1 MYVCVNHCYGMV
13 YIITVSWVYLTLPV
27 HFALIHCLSP
37 DQQLIICW
45 IFIATYFPLSIS
57 VFFIKVFIFI
67 LFMNLMFSD
76 SHNFFILSKQFL
88 KQLHTGICK

>member
-67 LFMNLMFSD
+67 LFMN
-76 SHNFFILSKQFL
+76 
-88 KQLHTGICK
+88 

>member
-45 IFIATYFPLSIS
+45 IFIATYFLNELIRE
-57 VFFIKVFIFI
+57 FIA
-67 LFMNLMFSD
+67 MD
-76 SHNFFILSKQFL
+76 SLGQ
-88 KQLHTGICK
+88 